1 MFDGHRWLPER
12 IRKLSPVPDSVL
24 VMRSQCNVLHSAPA
38 RVPSALSRIDHLG
51 DLGDTARTER
61 KPVFTG
67 IVEEQGTVSSIE
79 SHGSGVRIVID
90 ATTVLSD
97 VEMGASIAVNG
108 CCLTVVEFSGAH
120 WAADAVPET
129 MDRTNLGRLT
139 AGDQVNLE
147 RPMQPTSRMGGH
159 IVQGHIDGIASILAI
174 DAQDDGSWRY
184 RFGLSPELAGYVV
197 EKGSIALDGISLTI
211 AAIGPDWFE
220 MAIIPHTASVTN
232 LGKRSP
238 GDVVNVEVDILAKY
252 VERQLAANLKQTT
265 EQTSMETTGA
275 NA

>member
-1 MFDGHRWLPER
+1 
-12 IRKLSPVPDSVL
+12 
-24 VMRSQCNVLHSAPA
+24 
-38 RVPSALSRIDHLG
+38 
-51 DLGDTARTER
+51 
-61 KPVFTG
+61 VFTG
-67 IVEEQGTVSSIE
+67 IVEEQGTIKSIE
-79 SHGSGVRIVID
+79 PAGSGVRIVID
-90 ATTVLSD
+90 AQTVLTD
-97 VEMGASIAVNG
+97 AEMGASIAVNG
-108 CCLTVVEFSGAH
+108 CCLTVVEFSESE

-129 MDRTNLGRLT
+129 MDRTNLGLLN

-159 IVQGHIDGIASILAI
+159 IVQGHIDGVAPILTI

-197 EKGSIALDGISLTI
+197 EKGSIALDGISLTV
-211 AAIGPDWFE
+211 AAIGADWFE
-220 MAIIPHTASVTN
+220 IAIIPHTASVTN

-252 VERQLAANLKQTT
+252 VERQLAANLQQPNPYTNPTSTT
-265 EQTSMETTGA
+265 TSTNEPSGA